1 MNETRRR
8 FTDEEKLKILA
19 ETVEVEK
26 NGGKVAD
33 VAKKYQLYTSAIYEW
48 RKTAAKGKL
57 KPTEKANGVKE
68 IEEGRRPLG
77 DAITKLLGPVALV
90 AKSHAFLRV
99 APCPIC
105 NDGLGWR
112 VELEDSVIHLCDRGG
127 LRITYL

>member
-1 MNETRRR
+1 MNKTRRR

-48 RKTAAKGKL
+48 RKMAAKGKL

-68 IEEGRRPLG
+68 IEEGRPLG
-77 DAITKLLGPVALV
+77 DAMIKLLRAVALV
-90 AKSHAFLRV
+90 AKSPAFLRV
-99 APCPIC
+99 VPVPNS
-105 NDGLGWR
+105 NDGVGWR
-112 VELEDSVIHLCDRGG
+112 VELGDSVIHVCDRGP
-127 LRITYL
+127 L

>member
-1 MNETRRR
+1 MNKTRRR

-33 VAKKYQLYTSAIYEW
+33 VAKKYQLYNSAIYEW
-48 RKTAAKGKL
+48 RKMAAKGKL

-68 IEEGRRPLG
+68 IEEGRPLG
-77 DAITKLLGPVALV
+77 DAMIKLLGPVALV